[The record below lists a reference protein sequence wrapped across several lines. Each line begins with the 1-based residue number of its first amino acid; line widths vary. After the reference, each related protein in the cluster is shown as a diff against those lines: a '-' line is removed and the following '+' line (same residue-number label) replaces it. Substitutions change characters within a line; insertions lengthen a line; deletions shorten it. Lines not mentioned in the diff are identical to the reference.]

1 MFETI
6 TFSSSTYEVSLTITP
21 DAISRAVDDIINDNI
36 FSNDTEYDDSFE
48 YFLRANL
55 IEDDDG
61 NEFSKEEIDD
71 LILAAYWEVSVPTK
85 AFIRRCMRRDFLTKM
100 DETWGKAFDN

>member
-6 TFSSSTYEVSLTITP
+6 TFSSSTYEIMLTITP
-21 DAISRAVDDIINDNI
+21 EAISQAVDDIINDM
-36 FSNDTEYDDSFE
+36 FSNDDTEYDDCFE
-48 YFLRANL
+48 YFLRSHL

-61 NEFSKEEIDD
+61 NEFSEAEISD
-71 LILAAYWEVSVPTK
+71 LILAAYWEVSAPTK